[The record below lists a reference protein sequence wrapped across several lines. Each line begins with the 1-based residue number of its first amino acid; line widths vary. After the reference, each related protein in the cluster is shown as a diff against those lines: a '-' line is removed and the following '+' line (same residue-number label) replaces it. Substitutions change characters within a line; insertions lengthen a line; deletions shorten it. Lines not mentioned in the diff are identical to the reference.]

1 MSELPK
7 DPEGWT
13 DVSKKTGKAIPKQF
27 KLQTTEIDPETGAV
41 TSKVVYA
48 PAFARFFKQ
57 FQEVKNLITPLK
69 REYPEDVEV
78 LDKLYTTMD
87 SASRSLKIYLT
98 KKYPQ
103 WRRYLR

>member
-13 DVSKKTGKAIPKQF
+13 DVSKKTGRPVTKPF
-27 KLQTTEIDPETGAV
+27 KLQTIEVDPETGAV

-48 PAFARFFKQ
+48 PIFVRFFKQ
-57 FQEVKNLITPLK
+57 YQEVKDLIAPLK
-69 REYPEDVEV
+69 REYPDDAEV

-87 SASRSLKIYLT
+87 SASRSLKVYLT

-103 WRRYLR
+103 WRRYLK

>member
-13 DVSKKTGKAIPKQF
+13 DVSSKTGKATPKQF
-27 KLQTTEIDPETGAV
+27 TLQATEIDPETGAV
-41 TSKVVYA
+41 TSKVVYL
-48 PAFARFFKQ
+48 PTFVRFFKQ
-57 FQEVKNLITPLK
+57 YQEVKNLITPLK
-69 REYPEDVEV
+69 REYPDDTKV
-78 LDKLYTTMD
+78 LDNLYQTMD
-87 SASRSLKIYLT
+87 SESRSLKIYLT